1 MTTDLTT
8 SWANFC
14 QEVEVRTGRLL
25 GELEASWEDV
35 RARMRALQEAFGSE
49 DWAPPDAV
57 EVQWL
62 HALFESHARR
72 LLHDPLGAL
81 RRKWPLLRVLS
92 AIEDYESGLGDL
104 VRQLPSQVDAL
115 LGEFVRIIDPDAIA
129 GRHGPWLGWRKL
141 VKAIPLRDIVLS
153 HFQRQTLSRAGLDG
167 SMQLLLAQSCLHLL
181 GPWQDCRRHGLCS
194 LLGRAH
200 GRVEWE
206 KERRWWLETTAAYEV
221 QGARLLESYRE
232 WASSSPKRLTLAVR
246 RRRSPL
252 SRAGRERQLER
263 RQRYFAFW
271 SRQQRAVHALV
282 DLERETAN
290 LGSDIVRAS
299 SLAIESV
306 VSERKELL
314 DELDRVLQWLTAWQ
328 AGDRSQPFPHPSA
341 RLLSAEERARHWLG
355 RVSRSADS
363 LLPAALEAVAPRSA
377 LPNWRDPFRRLE
389 PARVLH
395 SALENAG
402 RPVVVEGLKE
412 AEAAHRGV
420 VREIER
426 AREVVAFGFESNGRS
441 TAEGATFADES
452 VANALN
458 LLLYQKRSV
467 EDPRP
472 AVERGLTR
480 GQAVTLLETHITL
493 EESRLGALAYLAR
506 ERGVHRARQL
516 LEFFLEEIRALTQK
530 AALSMQGAFNWVL
543 QKAGWITPPPR
554 PLDPVSERAFLGQI
568 LEVRFGTRD
577 LPMLYRRLFRLAP
590 VEDPRFLV
598 GRDAEMQ
605 GILNAMGRW
614 QAGQLTAVMVLGARG
629 SGKTSLLNCAAS
641 SVLTGLPVIE
651 SQFCSRIWRV
661 DQLHGFLRG
670 LFQFSKETDLQAALS
685 EGRRVVILEELERTF
700 LRDVGGFEAIRA
712 FLRLV
717 EATSKS
723 TLWILSINEISFRY
737 LNAAVSLGGTFSH
750 RINAMSVRREHITN
764 AILQRHNLSGLRLEF
779 APLPEGDPRIGRL
792 RKFVGL
798 EHDAQELFFDGIYE
812 QSEGIFRSAFE
823 LWQDCIE
830 RVEGGV
836 VHMRQS
842 LDPDYRPLLR
852 EFEQEDMFTLQAV
865 LQHGGLTEDELAQI
879 FGSPLSESQRR
890 VEKLR
895 ALDILEPDPGCPG
908 FRVRPQ
914 AGRFVREALHR
925 NNLW

>member
-1 MTTDLTT
+1 MAPDLTL
-8 SWANFC
+8 SWNGFREEFTTRTARFVS
-14 QEVEVRTGRLL
+14 EVEG
-25 GELEASWEDV
+25 AWEDV
-35 RARMRALQEAFGSE
+35 HALMRTLQEVIRSQE
-49 DWAPPDAV
+49 WATPDAV
-57 EVQWL
+57 KVQSL
-62 HALFESHARR
+62 ETLFESNARR
-72 LLHDPLGAL
+72 LLHDPFAAL
-81 RRKWPLLRVLS
+81 LRKWPLLRALS
-92 AIEDYESGLGDL
+92 AIEDYESGLDDL
-104 VRQLPSQVDAL
+104 VRLLPSQVDAP
-115 LGEFVRIIDPDAIA
+115 LGEFVRTIDPDGIA
-129 GRHGPWLGWRKL
+129 GRRGGWFGYRKS

-153 HFQRQTLSRAGLDG
+153 HFQRQTLRRAQLDG
-167 SMQLLLAQSCLHLL
+167 MAQLLLAQSCLHLL
-181 GPWQDCRRHGLCS
+181 GPWQDCRHRGLYS

-200 GRVEWE
+200 SREEWE
-206 KERRWWLETTAAYEV
+206 KERRWWLETSAAYEI
-221 QGARLLESYRE
+221 QGARLLESYRD
-232 WASSSPKRLTLAVR
+232 WASSSPRRLIVAVR
-246 RRRSPL
+246 RRRGPL
-252 SRAGRERQLER
+252 SHAGREKQLER
-263 RQRYFAFW
+263 RRRYFAYW

-282 DLERETAN
+282 DIERETAN
-290 LGSDIVRAS
+290 LGGDVVQAS
-299 SLAIESV
+299 ALAIESV

-328 AGDRSQPFPHPSA
+328 AGDRSQPFPPPSA

-355 RVSRSADS
+355 RVSRSAGS
-363 LLPAALEAVAPRSA
+363 LLPAALEAVAPRRS
-377 LPNWRDPFRRLE
+377 LPGWRDPFRRLE
-389 PARVLH
+389 PEKALRN
-395 SALENAG
+395 ALESAG
-402 RPVVVEGLKE
+402 RPVVIEGLKE

-426 AREVVAFGFESNGRS
+426 AREVVAFGFESNS
-441 TAEGATFADES
+441 SPTAEGATFADEA
-452 VANALN
+452 VANALS

-467 EDPRP
+467 VDPQP
-472 AVERGLTR
+472 SVERGLSR

-506 ERGVHRARQL
+506 ERGVHRAQQL
-516 LEFFLEEIRALTQK
+516 LEFSLEKIRTLSQK
-530 AALSMQGAFNWVL
+530 AVRLVQGAFDWVL
-543 QKAGWITPPPR
+543 QKAGWVTPPRR
-554 PLDPVSERAFLGQI
+554 PLEPVSERAFLGQI
-568 LEVRFGTRD
+568 LEVQFGTRD

-590 VEDPRFLV
+590 VEEPRFLV

-605 GILNAMGRW
+605 GILNAVGSW
-614 QAGQLTAVMVLGARG
+614 QAGQLTAVVVLGARG

-641 SVLTGLPVIE
+641 SVLTGLPVIA

-661 DQLHGFLRG
+661 DQLHRFLRG
-670 LFQFSKETDLQAALS
+670 LFQFSEETDLPAALS

-700 LRDVGGFEAIRA
+700 LRGVGGFEAIRA

-723 TLWILSINEISFRY
+723 TLWILSINEISFQY

-798 EHDAQELFFDGIYE
+798 EHDAQELFFDGLYE

-836 VHMRQS
+836 VHMRQP

-852 EFEQEDMFTLQAV
+852 ELEQEDMFTLQAV
-865 LQHGGLTEDELAQI
+865 LQHGGLAEDELAQI

-890 VEKLR
+890 IEKLR

-914 AGRFVREALHR
+914 AGRFVRDALHR